1 MHSTPSKPS
10 VTATT
15 SVPVPQTDKD
25 LMQWESVWSC
35 NSACKNPQ
43 SCLTTHLRIF
53 RRGLLKYPLW
63 LKAFEALFEGRAV
76 KPTVKNF
83 SLVKLSKLLIVLC
96 WLQELG
102 KKMLK
107 ISNGNLF
114 STMATFK
121 RNLKM
126 SSSEQQP
133 VCTGR
138 SYYYTHLLHSGLSSS
153 APNKDKNN
161 TTSQGK
167 SLFSER
173 RPRGNIALVKDKNQ
187 LPKDTGLKMKYPH
200 AIYHKVLLHLHSRVW
215 TWYLS
220 KFMKGTFEEY

>member
-1 MHSTPSKPS
+1 MSCWQAHMKKAHYSPFPFPSWCSARLSVLVNSKELLEKFLTEITGSVTGMHSTPSKPS

-126 SSSEQQP
+126 SSSKQQP

-138 SYYYTHLLHSGLSSS
+138 S
-153 APNKDKNN
+153 
-161 TTSQGK
+161 
-167 SLFSER
+167 
-173 RPRGNIALVKDKNQ
+173 
-187 LPKDTGLKMKYPH
+187 
-200 AIYHKVLLHLHSRVW
+200 
-215 TWYLS
+215 
-220 KFMKGTFEEY
+220 